1 MNRFTFALYFV
12 FIASLLAAGC
22 TAPII
27 FDEPA
32 RAVTTYRQRK
42 KHSKRWNLWSY
53 GTEIRISKVIRKW
66 GSPHGITDDD
76 AGSKIYIWQMQ
87 LPVQTLPPGQENRIL
102 SRRHS
107 SDLRRVAEASS
118 STDDIYEFMFYT
130 DPKGVIYKTYAK
142 RDENP
147 SVGSRSLRVS
157 QEKPESTR

>member
-22 TAPII
+22 TAPS
-27 FDEPA
+27 FLMNPSEPPQPSPEEKIQQ
-32 RAVTTYRQRK
+32 TLESWKGNQ
-42 KHSKRWNLWSY
+42 
-53 GTEIRISKVIRKW
+53 ISKVIREW
-66 GSPHGITDDD
+66 GAPHGITDDD

-87 LPVQTLPPGQENRIL
+87 MPVQKVLSGQENGIL

-107 SDLRRVAEASS
+107 SDLQRVTEASS

-130 DPKGVIYKTYAK
+130 DPNGVIYKTIAK

-157 QEKPESTR
+157 QEKPGSTR

>member
-22 TAPII
+22 TAPS
-27 FDEPA
+27 FLMNPPEPSPPSPEEK
-32 RAVTTYRQRK
+32 TQQTLE
-42 KHSKRWNLWSY
+42 SLELWN
-53 GTEIRISKVIRKW
+53 GDRISKVIRKW

>member
-12 FIASLLAAGC
+12 FIVSFLAAGC
-22 TAPII
+22 TAPTYLMNPP
-27 FDEPA
+27 EPPQLSPEEKIQQ
-32 RAVTTYRQRK
+32 TLESLESWK
-42 KHSKRWNLWSY
+42 
-53 GTEIRISKVIRKW
+53 GDPISKAIRKW

>member
-22 TAPII
+22 TAPS
-27 FDEPA
+27 FLMNPPEPSPPSPEEK
-32 RAVTTYRQRK
+32 TQQTLE
-42 KHSKRWNLWSY
+42 SLELWK
-53 GTEIRISKVIRKW
+53 GDPISKVIRKW

-87 LPVQTLPPGQENRIL
+87 IPVQTLPPDKNNGIL

-107 SDLRRVAEASS
+107 SDLRRVTEASA
-118 STDDIYEFMFYT
+118 STDDIYELMFYT
-130 DPKGVIYKTYAK
+130 DSNGVIYKTFAK

-147 SVGSRSLRVS
+147 SIGSRSLRVS
-157 QEKPESTR
+157 QEK